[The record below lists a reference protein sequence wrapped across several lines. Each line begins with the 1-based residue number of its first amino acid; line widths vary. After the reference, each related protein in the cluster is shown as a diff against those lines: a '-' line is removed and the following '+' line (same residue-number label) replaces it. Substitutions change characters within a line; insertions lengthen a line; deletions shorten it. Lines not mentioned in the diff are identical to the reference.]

1 MPYKENRSE
10 PLDLNRF
17 SPPLRSFFY
26 GLSERGNAASL
37 ALDIGG
43 LAFRLGRSDELL
55 RASLGER
62 YAPFLGGDENGAF
75 QVRLLD
81 AGKDHFVAPEVVSRG
96 NPHPLSIAWEEQ
108 VLLVQSFGFAGWIDV
123 KKKCGELALG
133 RDEFEKAIWC
143 VENYLRV
150 CTAWRAVEEGG
161 ALLHAASLAL
171 EGKAFLFLGA
181 SGSGKS
187 TLASTSRSGEVISD
201 DLTLVRRREGSF
213 CVAGT
218 PFRGTYQGGRP
229 IRGDFPIGGM
239 FRIFKATINRVEACP
254 RNHAVADL
262 LAAAPFVVDQL
273 AHDYR
278 ILSNLKALDA
288 AHPLS
293 YLHFNLDGDF
303 WDVLGS

>member
-1 MPYKENRSE
+1 
-10 PLDLNRF
+10 LDLNRF
-17 SPPLRSFFY
+17 SPPPRSFFTH
-26 GLSERGNAASL
+26 LSARGCAAPIG
-37 ALDIGG
+37 LDIGG
-43 LAFRLGRSDELL
+43 LAFRLNSSDEVL
-55 RASLGER
+55 REILGER
-62 YAPFLGGDENGAF
+62 YAPFLGGDEAKAF

-81 AGKDHFVAPEVVSRG
+81 ARTDHFVPPEVISPG
-96 NPHPLSIAWEEQ
+96 NPHPLSIAWEAN

-123 KKKCGELALG
+123 KERRGELALG
-133 RDEFEKAIWC
+133 QGEFEKPVWC

-150 CTAWRAVEEGG
+150 CTAWRAVEERG

-171 EGKAFLFLGA
+171 AGKGYIFLGA

-187 TLASTSRSGEVISD
+187 TLAASSRTGEVISD
-201 DLTLVRRREGSF
+201 DLTLVRRGADGF

-229 IRGDFPIGGM
+229 IRDKFPIGGM
-239 FRIFKATINRVEACP
+239 YRIFKSPLNRVEPCP

-273 AHDYR
+273 VHDSR
-278 ILSNLKALDA
+278 ILSNLRALDT

-303 WDVLGS
+303 WDVLGLER